1 MNIKKVVVLSVV
13 SLSLLGM
20 GSMVVLADGGW
31 KKGDDCHNGQA
42 TKRIS
47 KKLDLNESQAAELDE
62 LMMELKEFRQA
73 MFKGKKEAKS
83 ELTELLNAPELDRER
98 AVALMINKSQNKA
111 DVVESQAPGLV
122 DAIAEFTDSLNSE
135 QRAKAVKFIERKMGY
150 GRGGKYHGGH
160 GGKGHHKDERTS

>member
-1 MNIKKVVVLSVV
+1 MVCFTLLQVFSLGYLWSIVRKKTGPPGIRGL
-13 SLSLLGM
+13 
-20 GSMVVLADGGW
+20 
-31 KKGDDCHNGQA
+31 KGDRGVRGLPGNCGDNPEHVICI
-42 TKRIS
+42 K
-47 KKLDLNESQAAELDE
+47 
-62 LMMELKEFRQA
+62 
-73 MFKGKKEAKS
+73 

-111 DVVESQAPGLV
+111 DVVESQAPGLG